1 MNYTLGTDSLVKMIQ
16 MELFKASQKPM
27 VADMDLKPCTV
38 WRLLSIHIS
47 SHKHNTAESIFSF

>member
-1 MNYTLGTDSLVKMIQ
+1 MNYASGTDSLVKMIQ
-16 MELFKASQKPM
+16 MGLSKVNQKPT

-47 SHKHNTAESIFSF
+47 SHKNSTAESIFSF